1 MKTRKAI
8 LAALAL
14 IGATGVALPAS
25 AQQRELCVA
34 MLPFPPVAPATV
46 SRLVVYQAYAVPDV
60 KSDHTLV
67 RYHAQ
72 FQNQSSG
79 AVRLTVRPQLA
90 GNFPPGSRW
99 QNPSQTVT
107 LTSYQPVDVVV
118 GILRVPGQINQLSRL
133 PDAWSVVNA
142 LTPDCPGRGCGGSVI
157 LDRQDLLSGPAVGEC
172 QRLCLA

>member
-1 MKTRKAI
+1 MKNSRI
-8 LAALAL
+8 LLSALA
-14 IGATGVALPAS
+14 IMATAGIALPAA
-25 AQQRELCVA
+25 AQERQLCVA
-34 MLPFPPVAPATV
+34 ELPFPPVAPHTV

-79 AVRLTVRPQLA
+79 TVRLTVTPRIA
-90 GNFPPGSRW
+90 GNFPTGARW
-99 QNPSQTVT
+99 VEPTSTFT
-107 LTSYQPVDVVV
+107 MTSYQPIDVVV

-142 LTPDCPGRGCGGSVI
+142 LTPNCPGR
-157 LDRQDLLSGPAVGEC
+157 R
-172 QRLCLA
+172 

>member
-1 MKTRKAI
+1 MKKS
-8 LAALAL
+8 LVAALAVMAAF
-14 IGATGVALPAS
+14 GAALPAS

-34 MLPFPPVAPATV
+34 LLPFPPVPPAHV

-60 KSDHTLV
+60 KSNHTLV

-79 AVRLTVRPQLA
+79 TIRLTVRPVLA

-99 QNPSQTVT
+99 ENPSHTFT

-142 LTPDCPGRGCGGSVI
+142 LTPDCPGRG
-157 LDRQDLLSGPAVGEC
+157 
-172 QRLCLA
+172 

>member
-1 MKTRKAI
+1 MKTNRI
-8 LAALAL
+8 WLSALA
-14 IGATGVALPAS
+14 IMGAVGLALPAA
-25 AQQRELCVA
+25 AQQRQLCVA
-34 MLPFPPVAPATV
+34 ELPFPPVAPATV
-46 SRLVVYQAYAVPDV
+46 SQLVVYQAYAVPDV

-79 AVRLTVRPQLA
+79 TVRLTVRPQLA

-99 QNPSQTVT
+99 QEPSRSFTM
-107 LTSYQPVDVVV
+107 TSYQPIDVVV

-142 LTPDCPGRGCGGSVI
+142 LTPDCPGR
-157 LDRQDLLSGPAVGEC
+157 R
-172 QRLCLA
+172 

>member
-8 LAALAL
+8 LVALAL
-14 IGATGVALPAS
+14 IGATSVALPA
-25 AQQRELCVA
+25 AGQQRELCVA
-34 MLPFPPVAPATV
+34 MLPFPPAAPATV

-79 AVRLTVRPQLA
+79 TVRLIVRPQLA

-107 LTSYQPVDVVV
+107 LTSYQPVDVIL
-118 GILRVPGQINQLSRL
+118 GILRVPGQINQLSPQ

-142 LTPDCPGRGCGGSVI
+142 LTPDCPGRG
-157 LDRQDLLSGPAVGEC
+157 
-172 QRLCLA
+172 